1 MTKEQYT
8 YQVTFCLSDG
18 KEISG
23 RVTRD
28 EDTKTCLKTLEELIE
43 NRKTICVPNLGAV
56 IRTKYITHVKVM
68 EVVNK
73 NK

>member
-1 MTKEQYT
+1 MTKERYT
-8 YQVTFCLSDG
+8 HQVSFYLSDG

-23 RVTRD
+23 SFTRE
-28 EDTKTCLKTLEELIE
+28 EDTKTCLKTLQDLID
-43 NRKTICVPNLGAV
+43 NNKTICVPNLGAV